1 MDERETVRSLGWSHR
16 SVTRRVA
23 FGALAGGMITAAEL
37 ETGQAR
43 TKKRAQAAAKPSAAA
58 ERQRPISEFVTAQ
71 GSTTQ
76 FVPPVPDVLGW
87 ATFSDDPVL
96 FAWVDYAGVA
106 DEFLHGALGTATSG
120 NVIEQPQKDGRAKVH
135 VSLHTRNALAWVIE
149 LDLDDVN
156 DDVFDQI
163 ANKKPIFGYR
173 PQEVDAKHPAS
184 LVDATLDVVF
194 LNTAPGAPLPDLV
207 VATKP
212 DVEFISQKFRSNG
225 EGTIRDPETGK
236 TSRGRLTVVQVGPR
250 LDKFPDFFSAEVIK
264 VQPVGR

>member
-135 VSLHTRNALAWVIE
+135 VSLHTRNALAWVIDSTRRRE
-149 LDLDDVN
+149 RRRLRPDRQQEADL
-156 DDVFDQI
+156 
-163 ANKKPIFGYR
+163 R
-173 PQEVDAKHPAS
+173 LPA
-184 LVDATLDVVF
+184 AGGGRQ
-194 LNTAPGAPLPDLV
+194 APGLAGRRDAGCGL
-207 VATKP
+207 
-212 DVEFISQKFRSNG
+212 SQHRARRPTARPS
-225 EGTIRDPETGK
+225 
-236 TSRGRLTVVQVGPR
+236 GRH
-250 LDKFPDFFSAEVIK
+250 
-264 VQPVGR
+264 